1 MTTSVKQAWVAL
13 RAIVYSG
20 GFVLLWYWAAVVA
33 RRYDPE
39 LGITLPGSL
48 RPLGFVLA
56 IAGAL
61 LCLSCIATFVS
72 RGEGTPAPFDAPR
85 RFVAAGPYR
94 YVRNPMYIGGIA
106 VLAGAGLV
114 LGSLSILLLALAFWA
129 LVHLLVWLYEEP
141 TLEHQ
146 FGESYTEYKR
156 QVHRWWPGFGASRPR

>member
-1 MTTSVKQAWVAL
+1 MSTSVKHAWVAL
-13 RAIVYSG
+13 RATVYSA
-20 GFVLLWYWAAVVA
+20 GFVLLWWWAAVVA

-39 LGITLPGSL
+39 LGVTLPGSL
-48 RPLGFVLA
+48 RPLGFGLA
-56 IAGAL
+56 VAGAL

-94 YVRNPMYIGGIA
+94 YVRNPMYIGGIS

-114 LGSLSILLLALAFWA
+114 LGSLSILLLALVFWA

-141 TLEHQ
+141 TLEGQ

-156 QVHRWWPGFGASRPR
+156 QVNRWWPRFGAR